1 MKNNYHSFYSL
12 ATEDRIFAATYFLML
27 RSHFGQHVVHGFESA
42 QIKLGFEAKVA
53 DA

>member
-1 MKNNYHSFYSL
+1 
-12 ATEDRIFAATYFLML
+12 ML

-42 QIKLGFEAKVA
+42 QIKLGFEAKMA